1 MTQTMRVAL
10 VGLGNVGRAFL
21 ELMTIKR
28 RVLRERY
35 GLELVLTG
43 AADSS
48 GAAFGAGH
56 IDHANLLRHKRAGH
70 GVGQYPRLGHRGMP
84 AAEMV
89 RQVEADVLLEASP
102 VNLRTGQPGLDCVRI
117 ALQRGMSVVLANKG
131 PLVVAYRELMDMAA
145 PTLPSPVLTGN
156 GGGWL
161 KAGWGSQRLR
171 FSATVCGALPVL
183 NMGQRDLVACDIQ
196 RVEGILNSTTNYILS
211 AMEAGHSFD
220 QALREAQAEGV
231 AEADPALDIQ
241 GWDAANKLVI
251 IANAVL
257 GVPATLKDVDVLGIQ
272 DITPDDL
279 AAARARGQRVKLV
292 AVAHRQNDTYRFSV
306 HPAALPLDHP
316 LASVSGWEMGI
327 VWHTDIM
334 GVQFARVDERGP
346 IPTAAAM
353 LRDLVNLYA

>member
-1 MTQTMRVAL
+1 MVQTVRVAL
-10 VGLGNVGRAFL
+10 VGVGNVGRAFL

-145 PTLPSPVLTGN
+145 PPDPKGFGKPLGS
-156 GGGWL
+156 GGPG
-161 KAGWGSQRLR
+161 LR
-171 FSATVCGALPVL
+171 FSATVCGALPVI
-183 NMGQRDLVACDIQ
+183 NIGQRDLVACDIQ
-196 RVEGILNSTTNYILS
+196 RVEGILNSTTNYVLS

-220 QALREAQAEGV
+220 QALQEAQAEGV

-279 AAARARGQRVKLV
+279 AAARARGQTVKLV
-292 AVAHRQNDTYRFSV
+292 AAAHRQNDTYRLSV
-306 HPAALPLDHP
+306 HTAALPLDHP

-327 VWHTDIM
+327 VWHTDNM
-334 GVQFARVDERGP
+334 GVQFAKVDERGP

-353 LRDLVNLYA
+353 LRDLVDLYA